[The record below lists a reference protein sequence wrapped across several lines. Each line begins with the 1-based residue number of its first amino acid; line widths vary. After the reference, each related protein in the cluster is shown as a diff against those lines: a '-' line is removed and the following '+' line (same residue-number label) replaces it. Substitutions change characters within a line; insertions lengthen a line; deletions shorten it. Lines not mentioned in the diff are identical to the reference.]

1 MSHNY
6 LFDTY
11 RYLQQRLDDIT
22 PRLTGAD
29 ASLATRSY
37 AAGQLEALCDLERFL
52 KERYD
57 MKLPRRLR
65 NPKPVLEAHC
75 KRMNGS

>member
-1 MSHNY
+1 MSHDY

-11 RYLQQRLDDIT
+11 RYLQQRLDDIQ
-22 PRLTGAD
+22 PRLTGANPG
-29 ASLATRSY
+29 ARSY

-65 NPKPVLEAHC
+65 NKRTPLEGVCA
-75 KRMNGS
+75 KTS

>member
-1 MSHNY
+1 MSHDY

-11 RYLQQRLDDIT
+11 RYLRQRLDDIQ
-22 PRLTGAD
+22 PRLTGGDAD
-29 ASLATRSY
+29 PAARSY

-52 KERYD
+52 KDRYE

-65 NPKPVLEAHC
+65 NQRTPLEGIC
-75 KRMNGS
+75 TKTN